1 MFWYLLRQ
9 PSIDEGEVRVFIP
22 DYLNVATLK

>member
-9 PSIDEGEVRVFIP
+9 PSIDEGEVHVFIP